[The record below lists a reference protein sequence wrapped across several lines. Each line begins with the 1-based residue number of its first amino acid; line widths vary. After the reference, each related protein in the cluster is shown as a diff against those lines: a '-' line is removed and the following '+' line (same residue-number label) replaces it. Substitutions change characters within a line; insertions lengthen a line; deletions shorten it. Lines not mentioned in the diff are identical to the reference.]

1 MALEPQRD
9 DDIRK
14 SALVSLSF
22 VAGRARER
30 GRPLADPAIIGS
42 LIQQSQDSIPIIRQT
57 AAFALGLF
65 ESPEATHQLEVL
77 LENPDRMTAIN
88 AAIGLARS
96 GSTKGFAVMKE
107 SLSASPTASD
117 PKGSEAEGEQFR
129 ILKNVL
135 KAVNELSPKFDAA
148 QKQELIPLVESLASH
163 HPEIRIRVDA
173 EAALKSLKS
182 EDK

>member
-1 MALEPQRD
+1 
-9 DDIRK
+9 
-14 SALVSLSF
+14 
-22 VAGRARER
+22 
-30 GRPLADPAIIGS
+30 
-42 LIQQSQDSIPIIRQT
+42 
-57 AAFALGLF
+57 
-65 ESPEATHQLEVL
+65 
-77 LENPDRMTAIN
+77 
-88 AAIGLARS
+88 
-96 GSTKGFAVMKE
+96 MKE